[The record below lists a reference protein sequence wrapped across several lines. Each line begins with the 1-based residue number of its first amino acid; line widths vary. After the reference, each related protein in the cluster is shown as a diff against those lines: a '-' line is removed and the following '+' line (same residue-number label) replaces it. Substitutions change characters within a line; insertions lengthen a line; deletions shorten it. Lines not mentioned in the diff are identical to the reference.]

1 MGILPH
7 FRAVGTPGK
16 GRPPTPH
23 QVAERVKP
31 AGGSQLRRGAG
42 TAGVGAPPVCAV
54 PLRCSAAHSP
64 PSLFGPG
71 KTLRTLALRV
81 RGMGSFAFSGLN
93 SLLGSPLCCV
103 GDDEAEWG
111 RGGGTSR
118 SLQIPWGAKTCDLNE
133 WFIDVLLKPLFASLP
148 PLTRISFRP
157 CKSFIE
163 VTFKKRTPSFTPHS
177 SKS

>member
-1 MGILPH
+1 MPPSM
-7 FRAVGTPGK
+7 RSTVGGNPPPFSSGGHPGK
-16 GRPPTPH
+16 GAAPTPH

-42 TAGVGAPPVCAV
+42 TASGGAPPVCAV
-54 PLRCSAAHSP
+54 PLRCSAPPP
-64 PSLFGPG
+64 PSLFGLE

-81 RGMGSFAFSGLN
+81 RGMGSLAFSGLN

-111 RGGGTSR
+111 RGGRTSR

-133 WFIDVLLKPLFASLP
+133 WFIDVLLKPLSP
-148 PLTRISFRP
+148 PLFH
-157 CKSFIE
+157 C
-163 VTFKKRTPSFTPHS
+163 
-177 SKS
+177 